1 MTVSQTP
8 GTMGAV
14 SVGEELLE
22 ARRRRRRHGD
32 PRLSDKAREVLLR
45 MTTGDLVDEFQDA
58 LDANLDDPH
67 SATTQILTTMT
78 TTSASRV
85 LAFSGCWS

>member
-1 MTVSQTP
+1 
-8 GTMGAV
+8 MGDM

-32 PRLSDKAREVLLR
+32 PRLSDRAREVLLR

-58 LDANLDDPH
+58 LDADLDDPALGDH
-67 SATTQILTTMT
+67 NRDAADDVES
-78 TTSASRV
+78 
-85 LAFSGCWS
+85 SGV

>member
-1 MTVSQTP
+1 
-8 GTMGAV
+8 MGAV

-32 PRLSDKAREVLLR
+32 PRLSDAAREVLLR

-58 LDANLDDPH
+58 LDGDLGDPALGDH
-67 SATTQILTTMT
+67 DRSEDADGNAE
-78 TTSASRV
+78 S
-85 LAFSGCWS
+85 SGV

>member
-1 MTVSQTP
+1 
-8 GTMGAV
+8 MGAV

-32 PRLSDKAREVLLR
+32 PRLSDQAREVLLR

-58 LDANLDDPH
+58 LDADLEDPALGDH
-67 SATTQILTTMT
+67 SDTDGQDHPE
-78 TTSASRV
+78 S
-85 LAFSGCWS
+85 SG

>member
-1 MTVSQTP
+1 
-8 GTMGAV
+8 MGAV

-45 MTTGDLVDEFQDA
+45 MTTGDLVEEFQDA
-58 LDANLDDPH
+58 LDADLDDPALGDH
-67 SATTQILTTMT
+67 PNPDAD
-78 TTSASRV
+78 TSVES
-85 LAFSGCWS
+85 SGV